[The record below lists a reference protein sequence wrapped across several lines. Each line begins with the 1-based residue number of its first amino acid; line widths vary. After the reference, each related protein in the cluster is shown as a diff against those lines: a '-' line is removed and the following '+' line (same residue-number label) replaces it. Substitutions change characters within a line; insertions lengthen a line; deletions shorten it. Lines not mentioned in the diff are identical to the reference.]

1 MSVDISAA
9 CFPVEFSLEE
19 MTSSES
25 TIEKKPLAKT
35 ILVIRYRFIG
45 DTILTVPFL
54 RNLRAAYPHA
64 RIDVLTGPKSG
75 EVLDGCPYI
84 DSQIIYDTTRFH
96 KYDSGSGKARSFASY
111 VLQLRQPKYDLV
123 FVLKRSLSSSL
134 LAFLTGAKRRVGY
147 AMKGKGQLLRNLLL
161 TDKVAWREDIHEVDS
176 LLSVLEAVGIAV
188 PQEKRALESWVTA
201 SELATVNDLGLLAPL
216 QAASKKMV
224 LIHAAAAHPDK
235 LYPLASWAALIK
247 RLHSELD
254 LVPVFSGDTQDMA
267 LYEELAALSGLQSVA
282 INFAGLL
289 SLRESMALYSLMSL
303 AVCVDSGPAHLCA
316 AAQVPTI
323 AIFGPTDPVRW
334 QPYGEANTA
343 VFYSTLPCRP
353 CNYHKVCHNRECLT
367 ELSPDLIFEKC
378 LNVYRPVLKREQ

>member
-1 MSVDISAA
+1 MSSNRSNTAR
-9 CFPVEFSLEE
+9 
-19 MTSSES
+19 
-25 TIEKKPLAKT
+25 KPIANS

-64 RIDVLTGPKSG
+64 RIDILTGPKSG

-84 DSQIIYDTTRFH
+84 DSQIVYDTTRFH
-96 KYDSGSGKARSFASY
+96 KYDSGSGKPRSFASY
-111 VLQLRQPKYDLV
+111 ILQLRRSKYDLV
-123 FVLKRSLSSSL
+123 FVLKRSFSSSL
-134 LAFLTGAKRRVGY
+134 LAFLTGARRRVGY
-147 AMKGKGQLLRNLLL
+147 AMKGSGQLLRNWLL

-176 LLSVLEAVGIAV
+176 LISVLEAVDIAV
-188 PQEKRALESWVTA
+188 PPEKRTLESWVTDA
-201 SELATVNDLGLLAPL
+201 ELAKVYDLGLLASP
-216 QAASKKMV
+216 QASGKKFV

-235 LYPLASWAALIK
+235 LYPLASWASLIK
-247 RLHSELD
+247 RLHDELN
-254 LVPVFSGDTQDMA
+254 LVPVFSGDKQDTA
-267 LYEELAALSGLQSVA
+267 LYQELATLSGLQSVA
-282 INFAGLL
+282 LNFAGRL

-343 VFYSTLPCRP
+343 VFDSTLPCRP

-378 LNVYRPVLKREQ
+378 LNIYRPVLKREQ

>member
-1 MSVDISAA
+1 MISNK
-9 CFPVEFSLEE
+9 SN
-19 MTSSES
+19 
-25 TIEKKPLAKT
+25 IERKPIANS

-84 DSQIIYDTTRFH
+84 DSQIVYDTTRFH
-96 KYDSGSGKARSFASY
+96 KYDSGSGKPRSFASY
-111 VLQLRQPKYDLV
+111 VLQLRRSKYDLV
-123 FVLKRSLSSSL
+123 FVLKRSFSSSL
-134 LAFLTGAKRRVGY
+134 LAFLTGASRRVGY
-147 AMKGKGQLLRNLLL
+147 AMKGSGQLLRNWLL

-176 LLSVLEAVGIAV
+176 LISVLEAVDIAV
-188 PQEKRALESWVTA
+188 PPEKRTLESWVTA
-201 SELATVNDLGLLAPL
+201 AELAKVYDLGLLASP
-216 QAASKKMV
+216 QASGKKFV

-235 LYPLASWAALIK
+235 LYPLASWASLIK
-247 RLHSELD
+247 RLHNELD
-254 LVPVFSGDTQDMA
+254 LVPVFSGDKQDTA
-267 LYEELAALSGLQSVA
+267 LYQELATLSGLQSVA
-282 INFAGLL
+282 LNFAGRL

-343 VFYSTLPCRP
+343 VFDSTLPCRP

-378 LNVYRPVLKREQ
+378 LNIYRPVLKREQ

>member
-1 MSVDISAA
+1 
-9 CFPVEFSLEE
+9 
-19 MTSSES
+19 MTSNRSN
-25 TIEKKPLAKT
+25 TARKPIANS

-64 RIDVLTGPKSG
+64 RIDILTGPKSG

-84 DSQIIYDTTRFH
+84 DSQIVYDTTRFH
-96 KYDSGSGKARSFASY
+96 KYDSGSGKPRSFASY
-111 VLQLRQPKYDLV
+111 VLQLRRSKYDLV
-123 FVLKRSLSSSL
+123 FVLKRSFSSSL
-134 LAFLTGAKRRVGY
+134 LAFLTGARRRVGY
-147 AMKGKGQLLRNLLL
+147 AMKGSGQLLRNWLL

-176 LLSVLEAVGIAV
+176 LISVLEAVDIAV
-188 PQEKRALESWVTA
+188 PPEKRTLESWVTDA
-201 SELATVNDLGLLAPL
+201 ELAKVYDLGLLASP
-216 QAASKKMV
+216 QASGKKFV

-235 LYPLASWAALIK
+235 LYPLASWASLIK
-247 RLHSELD
+247 RLHDELN
-254 LVPVFSGDTQDMA
+254 LVPVFSGDKQDTA
-267 LYEELAALSGLQSVA
+267 LYQELATLSGLQSVA
-282 INFAGLL
+282 LNFAGRL

-343 VFYSTLPCRP
+343 VFDSTLPCRP

-378 LNVYRPVLKREQ
+378 LNIYRPVLKREQ